1 MILGE
6 DEIRKVIP
14 DFHLYQLD
22 QVRWMTLEFGDSEE
36 SGSRRRTNLIIHA
49 SYAVQCAGAY
59 TVTMK
64 LDGVQQLNLPEIGTE
79 PLAFC
84 ELAVENVRD
93 RMMEGINFY
102 VNDEAFDGMS
112 CYCQNIE
119 FIQVC
124 QLDESGQE
132 VVVWNA
138 NGIPIAETRAGCYN
152 I

>member
-6 DEIRKVIP
+6 DAIRKVIP

-22 QVRWMTLEFGDSEE
+22 KVRWMTLEFGDGEE
-36 SGSRRRTNLIIHA
+36 NGNRHQKASLMINA
-49 SYAVQCAGAY
+49 SYAQDGEAY

-64 LDGVQQLNLPEIGTE
+64 LDGVQQLNLPEIGAA

-84 ELAVENVRD
+84 ELAVEDVRNN
-93 RMMEGINFY
+93 MMEGINFY

-132 VVVWNA
+132 AVVWNA